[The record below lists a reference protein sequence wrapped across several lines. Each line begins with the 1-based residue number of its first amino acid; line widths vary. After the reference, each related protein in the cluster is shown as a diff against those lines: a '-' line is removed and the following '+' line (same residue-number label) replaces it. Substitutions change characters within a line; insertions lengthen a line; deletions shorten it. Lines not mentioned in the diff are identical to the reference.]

1 MQDIY
6 KKIEKRIVDLKKKE
20 EVWKGRYREIA
31 RQMKELVD
39 STSVQMKQMETAI
52 RGLEEKTEAA
62 ELKVKKTTERSEELL
77 KLMDK
82 RMVEISEVAKSAS
95 ERAEGSERQVKKLK
109 SDAAS
114 QVNEMIAK
122 QEKTFAGVLE
132 KIKLATKS
140 IEGEFKKEESLYDR
154 MEGTRKFLESYTPP
168 EPAIIHAY
176 PRREEIEE
184 RRRQEPPSGRQSEPA
199 SSNFRP
205 PVQSIPSIPSAPAP
219 ERGSS
224 FVYAAPM
231 TLPPNSM
238 RQPPR
243 MLSRMHDDIDDLD
256 DDLEMDDMVS
266 ENMKGFRSSVDS
278 MDSSIAGIAQKLA
291 TIEEKFAKM
300 QQSAGPADV
309 ERLDDKIRMYT
320 QSVEGIH
327 SRMGTVEKALK
338 DGMTP
343 MMETMKMLTET
354 VKSMK
359 DEATPSVRKPAPP
372 TQTNIQAKGVIIPT
386 PSNRVP
392 QSFQAIHAKRPAK
405 PHPGL
410 GVGYG

>member
-6 KKIEKRIVDLKKKE
+6 KKIEKRIVSLKKKE

-39 STSVQMKQMETAI
+39 STSAQMKQMEGVI
-52 RGLEEKTEAA
+52 KGLEERTEVA
-62 ELKVKKTTERSEELL
+62 EAKVKKSVERSEEIL

-82 RMVEISEVAKSAS
+82 RMTEISELAKATS
-95 ERAEGSERQVKKLK
+95 ERAEANDRHVKKLK

-114 QVNEMIAK
+114 QVNEMIARH
-122 QEKTFAGVLE
+122 EKTFAGVLE
-132 KIKLATKS
+132 RINLAAKS
-140 IEGEFKKEESLYDR
+140 IEGEFKKEEGLYDR

-168 EPAIIHAY
+168 EPAIMHVPA
-176 PRREEIEE
+176 RREE
-184 RRRQEPPSGRQSEPA
+184 RPSPEPA
-199 SSNFRP
+199 LADFRP
-205 PVQSIPSIPSAPAP
+205 KSIPSAPAP

-224 FVYAAPM
+224 FIYAAPM
-231 TLPPNSM
+231 TMPPNSM

-243 MLSRMHDDIDDLD
+243 MLRRMHDDFDDLD

-266 ENMKGFRSSVDS
+266 ENMKGFRNSVDS
-278 MDSSIAGIAQKLA
+278 MDSSISGIAQKLA
-291 TIEEKFAKM
+291 AIEEKFAKM
-300 QQSAGPADV
+300 QQATGPADL

-359 DEATPSVRKPAPP
+359 DEARPQAVRKPAPP
-372 TQTNIQAKGVIIPT
+372 VHASPAEGVLVPT
-386 PSNRVP
+386 PSNRAP
-392 QSFQAIHAKRPAK
+392 HTFQRIHAKKMAK

>member
-20 EVWKGRYREIA
+20 EVWKGRYMEIV
-31 RQMKELVD
+31 RKLKELVD
-39 STSVQMKQMETAI
+39 STSAQMKQMEAAI
-52 RGLEEKTEAA
+52 KGLEEKTEAA

-82 RMVEISEVAKSAS
+82 RITEAS
-95 ERAEGSERQVKKLK
+95 ESAKAASEKAEATDRHAKKLK

-114 QVNEMIAK
+114 QVSDMIARH
-122 QEKTFAGVLE
+122 ERTFAEVLE
-132 KIKLATKS
+132 KINLATKS
-140 IEGEFKKEESLYDR
+140 IEREFKKEEGLYDR

-168 EPAIIHAY
+168 EPPVMYAPI
-176 PRREEIEE
+176 RREE
-184 RRRQEPPSGRQSEPA
+184 RPSPEPA
-199 SSNFRP
+199 FSTLQP
-205 PVQSIPSIPSAPAP
+205 KSIPSAPAP

-224 FVYAAPM
+224 FIYAAPM
-231 TLPPNSM
+231 TLPPRNM

-243 MLSRMHDDIDDLD
+243 MLGRVHDDLDDLD
-256 DDLEMDDMVS
+256 DDLEMDDVVS

-278 MDSSIAGIAQKLA
+278 MDASISGIAQKLA
-291 TIEEKFAKM
+291 AIEEKFAKM
-300 QQSAGPADV
+300 QQATGPADV

-338 DGMTP
+338 DGITP

-372 TQTNIQAKGVIIPT
+372 QIRIQTKGVLVPT
-386 PSNRVP
+386 PSNRAP
-392 QSFQAIHAKRPAK
+392 QSFQTIHAKRPAK

-410 GVGYG
+410 GVNYG